1 MQRRVLLMI
10 SSMRGG
16 GSERQVLLLLR
27 HLDRQKFAPELY
39 VTEPVGDLMSLVP
52 SDVPVHAYEDTAR
65 FGGLYWPGRA
75 LSRQVHF
82 LRDLIR
88 DRDIDVVYDRTFH
101 MSLIAGPAAKA
112 IGVPRISTIVSPPEL
127 ALPAVETK
135 FVWLKRRRLAR
146 AYRDSRTVVAVS
158 RQAAAS
164 AESYYDLPTAAIQVI
179 PNPVDVE
186 QLRTDAAAGSLD
198 DENDDRLTMV
208 CVGRMTAEKGHHDLI
223 TAIELAETNWGAELP
238 SLRLLMIGDGPL
250 RAELQGRCSSRSERH
265 QIEFLGVQANPAPFI
280 AAADALVLPS
290 HFEGMPNVVLE
301 AMALGTPVIATRC
314 GGTVELEHDQ
324 PTILWA
330 DPQHPPSLA
339 AALIS
344 FAKDPHSARVRA
356 QNAQVMIDQYHDV
369 HNTTR
374 QIEALLQ

>member
-52 SDVPVHAYEDTAR
+52 SDVPVHAHDDAAR
-65 FGGLYWPGRA
+65 WGGLYWPGRA
-75 LSRQVHF
+75 LSRQIHY
-82 LRDLIR
+82 LRNLIR

-112 IGVPRISTIVSPPEL
+112 IGVPRVSTIVSPPEL

-146 AYRDSRTVVAVS
+146 AYRASRAVVAVS

-164 AESYYDLPTAAIQVI
+164 AASYYALPTAAIQVI
-179 PNPVDVE
+179 PNPVDVQ
-186 QLRTDAAAGSLD
+186 QLRTDAAARSVD
-198 DENDDRLTMV
+198 DDDRLTMV

-223 TAIELAETNWGAELP
+223 TAVELAETNWGAALP
-238 SLRLLMIGDGPL
+238 RLRLLMIGDGPL
-250 RAELQGRCSSRSERH
+250 RAELQGRCSSRSGCPPCCRW
-265 QIEFLGVQANPAPFI
+265 QRRF
-280 AAADALVLPS
+280 
-290 HFEGMPNVVLE
+290 
-301 AMALGTPVIATRC
+301 GTEPVR
-314 GGTVELEHDQ
+314 
-324 PTILWA
+324 P
-330 DPQHPPSLA
+330 
-339 AALIS
+339 
-344 FAKDPHSARVRA
+344 
-356 QNAQVMIDQYHDV
+356 
-369 HNTTR
+369 
-374 QIEALLQ
+374 